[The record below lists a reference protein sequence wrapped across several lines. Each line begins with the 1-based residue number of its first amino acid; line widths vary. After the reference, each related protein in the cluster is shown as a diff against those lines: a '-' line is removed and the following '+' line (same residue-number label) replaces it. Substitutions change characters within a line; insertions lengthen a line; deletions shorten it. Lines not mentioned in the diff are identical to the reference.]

1 MTDGHEGVPIR
12 KLPTG
17 VPGLDDV
24 LGGGLPELS
33 FNPVLESIVR
43 QVEAVSPGWVVVD
56 SFRSVLRVNGREGA
70 PEVQDFVQRLA
81 LHLTAWEATT
91 FLLGEFPGTEAENH
105 PVFTVADG
113 LVVLS

>member
-1 MTDGHEGVPIR
+1 MVRFMLLRCEIQ
-12 KLPTG
+12 L
-17 VPGLDDV
+17 
-24 LGGGLPELS
+24 GLPA
-33 FNPVLESIVR
+33 VLESIVR

-91 FLLGEFPGTEAENH
+91 FLLGEFPGTEAGDRR
-105 PVFTVADG
+105 VFTVPDG
-113 LVVLS
+113 RGVF